1 MSAIEYTLIT
11 GLVLT
16 FVVVV
21 GLVLVEIMD
30 LLEIIQ
36 REESDEL

>member
-1 MSAIEYTLIT
+1 MIKYTLIT